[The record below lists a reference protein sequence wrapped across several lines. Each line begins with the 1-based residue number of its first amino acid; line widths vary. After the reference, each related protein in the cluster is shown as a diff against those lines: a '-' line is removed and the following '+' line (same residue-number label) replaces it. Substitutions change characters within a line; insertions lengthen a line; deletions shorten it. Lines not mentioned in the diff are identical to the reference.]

1 MFRQQQP
8 AARKPRAKAGPRP
21 FVDFIN
27 WTDYHWE
34 SNTWRSAATMP
45 WAQGARQPRRYTF
58 LQVFLTGLAV
68 VVALK
73 LMAALKNSAAL
84 TNSAL
89 KNSRNRS
96 WVERSALA
104 VLLLLVA
111 SYVSKQRR
119 A

>member
-58 LQVFLTGLAV
+58 LQVFLAG
-68 VVALK
+68 
-73 LMAALKNSAAL
+73 
-84 TNSAL
+84 
-89 KNSRNRS
+89 RS
-96 WVERSALA
+96 PEAHGGA
-104 VLLLLVA
+104 
-111 SYVSKQRR
+111 KEQRGADEQR
-119 A
+119 AEK

>member
-73 LMAALKNSAAL
+73 LMAALNG
-84 TNSAL
+84 AL
-89 KNSRNRS
+89 KNSRSRS